1 MGRRKMEMG
10 NPMDPVVTRVDRT
23 GEGRRMEKVVVMHQV
38 VMDRVD
44 PMGVTGVD
52 PAGEGKIME
61 EAMVLVTLLVAVD
74 KVDRMREIVVTGVDP
89 GVEGKIMEEEMDLVT
104 HLVAMGR
111 EDQMEEQAV
120 PKANLGETVEGVV
133 KIIWMPSEKSFRY
146 S

>member
-1 MGRRKMEMG
+1 
-10 NPMDPVVTRVDRT
+10 
-23 GEGRRMEKVVVMHQV
+23 MEKVVVMHQV

-52 PAGEGKIME
+52 PAGEGKRME
-61 EAMVLVTLLVAVD
+61 EAMV
-74 KVDRMREIVVTGVDP
+74 
-89 GVEGKIMEEEMDLVT
+89 LVT

-111 EDQMEEQAV
+111 EDQAV

-133 KIIWMPSEKSFRY
+133 KMIWMPSEKSFRY

>member
-1 MGRRKMEMG
+1 
-10 NPMDPVVTRVDRT
+10 MDPVI
-23 GEGRRMEKVVVMHQV
+23 HQV

-52 PAGEGKIME
+52 PAGEGKRME
-61 EAMVLVTLLVAVD
+61 EAMVLVTHLVAVD
-74 KVDRMREIVVTGVDP
+74 KVDRMGEIVITGADP
-89 GVEGKIMEEEMDLVT
+89 GVEGKIMEEETDLVT

-111 EDQMEEQAV
+111 EDQAV

-133 KIIWMPSEKSFRY
+133 KMIWMPSEKSFRY

>member
-1 MGRRKMEMG
+1 MVGRRKMEMG
-10 NPMDPVVTRVDRT
+10 TQMDPMVTRVDRT

-52 PAGEGKIME
+52 PAGEGKRME
-61 EAMVLVTLLVAVD
+61 EATVLVTHLVAVD
-74 KVDRMREIVVTGVDP
+74 KVDRMGEIVVT
-89 GVEGKIMEEEMDLVT
+89 GVEGKIMEEEMDPVT

-111 EDQMEEQAV
+111 EDQAV

-133 KIIWMPSEKSFRY
+133 KMIWMPSEKSFRY

>member
-1 MGRRKMEMG
+1 MGK
-10 NPMDPVVTRVDRT
+10 
-23 GEGRRMEKVVVMHQV
+23 
-38 VMDRVD
+38 
-44 PMGVTGVD
+44 
-52 PAGEGKIME
+52 
-61 EAMVLVTLLVAVD
+61 
-74 KVDRMREIVVTGVDP
+74 IVVTGADP
-89 GVEGKIMEEEMDLVT
+89 GVEGKRMEEEMDPVT